1 MEYESQRE
9 HIHAETVNEPDSATV
24 SEFAR
29 RHKITPGVAKAIL
42 ANVKTPAD
50 ADRAVTRMRGD

>member
-1 MEYESQRE
+1 MGYESQRE
-9 HIHAETVNEPDSATV
+9 HLPAETVTEPDSATV
-24 SEFAR
+24 AEFAR

-50 ADRAVTRMRGD
+50 ADRAVAKMRDD